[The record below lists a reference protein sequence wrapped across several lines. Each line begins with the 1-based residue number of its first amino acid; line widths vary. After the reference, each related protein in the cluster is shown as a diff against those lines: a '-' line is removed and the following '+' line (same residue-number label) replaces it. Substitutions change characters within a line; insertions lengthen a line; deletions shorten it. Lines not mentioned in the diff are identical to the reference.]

1 MKRLIIFATLVCLSP
16 QLFAD
21 STYIPPEVGTPSRR
35 VGAGTR
41 GVGDAMLPTITV
53 IAPLTIG
60 YTLQASPT
68 LFWAIEKPVKYQI
81 EISIFRP
88 DREQPLFEKAFNI
101 DKAGVHSFSLKDAG
115 VALEKNQSYEWFVAL
130 IKNPKN
136 RNEDILTSGL
146 IKYVDKSDNLQQ
158 CLSKNPIMYAA
169 YAQCGIWYDAIMEL
183 SDAIEK
189 NPNDSILKEVK
200 RNIFKQEEL
209 PPFSAKE

>member
-1 MKRLIIFATLVCLSP
+1 MKRLAIFTMLACLSP
-16 QLFAD
+16 QLLAEA
-21 STYIPPEVGTPSRR
+21 TYVPPEVGTPSRR

-41 GVGDAMLPTITV
+41 GAGDAMTPTITV

-88 DREQPLFEKAFNI
+88 DREQPLFEKRFNI
-101 DKAGVHSFSLKDAG
+101 DKAGVHGFSLKDAG
-115 VALEKNQSYEWFVAL
+115 VVLEKNQSYEWFVAL

-136 RNEDILTSGL
+136 RNEDVLTSGL

-158 CLSKNPIMYAA
+158 CLSKQPVMYAA
-169 YAQCGIWYDAIMEL
+169 YAGCGIWYDAIMEL
-183 SDAIEK
+183 SNAIEK
-189 NPNDSILKEVK
+189 NPNDSVLKEVK
-200 RNIFKQEEL
+200 RDIFKQEEL

>member
-1 MKRLIIFATLVCLSP
+1 MKRLAIFTMLACLSP
-16 QLFAD
+16 QLLAEA
-21 STYIPPEVGTPSRR
+21 TYVPPEVGTPTRR

-41 GVGDAMLPTITV
+41 GAGDNIPTITV

-81 EISIFRP
+81 EISMFRP
-88 DREQPLFEKAFNI
+88 DREQPLFEKRFNI
-101 DKAGVHSFSLKDAG
+101 DKAGVHGFSLKDVG
-115 VALEKNQSYEWFVAL
+115 VVLEKNQSYEWFVAL

-136 RNEDILTSGL
+136 RNEDVLTSGL

-158 CLSKNPIMYAA
+158 CLSKKSVMYAA
-169 YAQCGIWYDAIMEL
+169 YAGCGIWYDAIMEL

-189 NPNDSILKEVK
+189 NPHDSVLKEVK

-209 PPFSAKE
+209 PSFSIKE

>member
-1 MKRLIIFATLVCLSP
+1 MKHLIIFTMLVCLSP

-21 STYIPPEVGTPSRR
+21 PAYIPPEVGTPSRR
-35 VGAGTR
+35 VGGGTR
-41 GVGDAMLPTITV
+41 GAGDAMPTVTV

-68 LFWAIEKPVKYQI
+68 LFWAIEKPVKYQV
-81 EISIFRP
+81 EISMFRP
-88 DREQPLFEKAFNI
+88 DREQPLFEKRFNI

-115 VALEKNQSYEWFVAL
+115 VVLEKNQSYEWFVAL

-136 RNEDILTSGL
+136 RNEDVLTSGL

-158 CLSKNPIMYAA
+158 CLSKHPIMYAA
-169 YAQCGIWYDAIMEL
+169 YAQCGVWYDAIMEL

-189 NPNDSILKEVK
+189 NPHDSVLKEVK

>member
-1 MKRLIIFATLVCLSP
+1 MKKLIIFAMLGCLSP
-16 QLFAD
+16 PLFAEP
-21 STYIPPEVGTPSRR
+21 TYVPPEVGTPSRR

-41 GVGDAMLPTITV
+41 GAGDLTPTITV

-81 EISIFRP
+81 EISMFRP
-88 DREQPLFEKAFNI
+88 DREQPLFEKRFNI

-115 VALEKNQSYEWFVAL
+115 VVLEKNQSYEWFVAL

-136 RNEDILTSGL
+136 RNEDVLTSGL

-158 CLSKNPIMYAA
+158 CLNKNPLIYAA
-169 YAQCGIWYDAIMEL
+169 YAGCGIWYDAIMEL

-189 NPNDSILKEVK
+189 NPHDSTLKEVK
-200 RNIFKQEEL
+200 QNIFKQEEL
-209 PPFSAKE
+209 PPFSAQE